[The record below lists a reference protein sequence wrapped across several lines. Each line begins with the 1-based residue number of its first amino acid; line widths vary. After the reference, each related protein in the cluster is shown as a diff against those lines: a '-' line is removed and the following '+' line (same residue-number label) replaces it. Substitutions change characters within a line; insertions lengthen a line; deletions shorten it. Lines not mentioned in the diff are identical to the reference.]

1 MNLGLNLSFAVK
13 RWLKPEFLASM
24 CRNDFHVDNV
34 QFTWDL
40 IDPWWPKDK
49 RKQMARRYQT
59 AFLDVGISIDS
70 AFGGVASYSYPQL

>member
-34 QFTWDL
+34 QFLSL
-40 IDPWWPKDK
+40 IH
-49 RKQMARRYQT
+49 
-59 AFLDVGISIDS
+59 I
-70 AFGGVASYSYPQL
+70 